1 MAKLKQALPTL
12 VGQTQTAQRNVHPVR
27 MPDPYEGLADS
38 LGNMFKGGMQLG
50 GAIGSI
56 MEERNELDYRRTF
69 NDAVAEVDA
78 RLQKEVYEKTGLGA
92 EGATERTSAIYGEV
106 FGKYSGKLSGRNKQ
120 RFEEAW
126 GSRRNA
132 QMPAMM
138 QFEYKNLTGA
148 QLELNKTTITG
159 SVAHFASTGAGS
171 DMNPALEA
179 FDSSYRIQNGGR
191 IINRVDLAAFEKDIN
206 DGDGFVQLLDGR
218 KLRVVDEVSDGDKDV
233 ITKAEV
239 GRIHD
244 KMKLMSAHYESARQ
258 QLLDTANGA
267 IINQYLQAGDYDA
280 AKAYLAKPTLQMS
293 ESARAVLT
301 DTVARRS
308 AAYDDYNSV
317 QQSVSS
323 LEAVGGKY
331 GSAEQDKNFNTALK
345 AIQDDKS
352 IPPERK
358 LRKKRMLTEQYKV
371 LQEKQKLQLSQDTTA
386 HIETISTKG
395 FTPVQIAEYIA
406 KVGDPRMRNALQK
419 AFERSLKSP
428 TSAEVKQKMGD
439 IAGGVADG
447 RVIEIDDVRYDTSN
461 PRDIRALCYTVGLPE
476 GKKAELLKALTDVP
490 VKLAANTCADLM
502 GIPTDDED
510 RGSKALRRYPT
521 LINDLMWLGVNSKK
535 TSPEDLKAIIARLLR
550 SQIVNNYNS
559 AWFDTSD
566 NLTDYLDNDTGND
579 ELYFTYSQMRDALV
593 TFTRIR
599 SNPEAKA
606 SDFSP
611 QDVKNFAKARG
622 LRAYRDNDDR
632 TVWYLQP
639 GE

>member
-1 MAKLKQALPTL
+1 MAKLKQALPTF
-12 VGQTQTAQRNVHPVR
+12 VGQTQSAQRNVNPVR

-38 LGNMFKGGMQLG
+38 LSNMFNGGAKLA
-50 GAIGSI
+50 GAIGGI

-69 NDAVAEVDA
+69 NEAVAEVDS
-78 RLQKEVYEKTGLGA
+78 RMQKEVYEKTGVGA
-92 EGATERTSAIYGEV
+92 EGATERTLAIYGEV

-126 GSRRNA
+126 GSRRNG
-132 QMPAMM
+132 QMPAVMRF
-138 QFEYKNLTGA
+138 QYQQLTRA
-148 QLELNKTTITG
+148 KVETNQTTITS
-159 SVAHFASTGAGS
+159 SVAHFASTGAES
-171 DMNPALEA
+171 DMMPALEA
-179 FDSSYRIQNGGR
+179 FDSNYRTQNGGR
-191 IINRVDLAAFEKDIN
+191 IINRVDLAVFEKDIK
-206 DGDGFVQLLDGR
+206 DGDGFVQLPDGR

-244 KMKLMSAHYESARQ
+244 KMKFMSAHYESARQ

-267 IINQYLQAGDYDA
+267 IVDRYLQAGDYDA

-293 ESARAVLT
+293 ESTRAVLT

-317 QQSVSS
+317 QQSISS
-323 LEAVGGKY
+323 LEAVGGRY
-331 GSAEQDKNFNTALK
+331 GSAEQDKNFNAALK

-358 LRKKRMLTEQYKV
+358 LRKKRMLAEQYKV
-371 LQEKQKLQLSQDTTA
+371 LREKQKLQLSEDTTA

-406 KVGDPRMRNALQK
+406 KVDNPRARNALQK
-419 AFERSLKSP
+419 AFENNLKSP
-428 TSAEVKQKMGD
+428 TSAEVKQKLGD

-461 PRDIRALCYTVGLPE
+461 PRDVRALCYTVGLPK

-490 VKLAANTCADLM
+490 VKLAANICADLM
-502 GIPTDDED
+502 GISADDED

-521 LINDLMWLGVNSKK
+521 LINDLMWIGVNSKK
-535 TSPEDLKAIIARLLR
+535 TSPEDLRAIIARMLR

-559 AWFDTSD
+559 AWADTSD
-566 NLTDYLDNDTGND
+566 DLRDYLDNDIGNED
-579 ELYFTYSQMRDALV
+579 LYFTYPQMRDALV
-593 TFTRIR
+593 IFTRIR
-599 SNPEAKA
+599 SNPNAEA
-606 SDFSP
+606 SDFSY
-611 QDVKNFAKARG
+611 QEIMDFAKDRG
-622 LRAYRDNDDR
+622 LRAHRDEDGR